1 VVVEW
6 VSVAREVEWYNKH
19 DRLNDSKTTTTNVS
33 MGILPMEDI
42 KRWLVD
48 KLVACNK
55 LISQDIKSA
64 DNIII
69 FVLVEM
75 NQLPVPTDNTS
86 TSSVNTEIV
95 KK

>member
-1 VVVEW
+1 MIPRQPLLLYLW
-6 VSVAREVEWYNKH
+6 GYYRWRISR
-19 DRLNDSKTTTTNVS
+19 D
-33 MGILPMEDI
+33 
-42 KRWLVD
+42 RWLVD

-64 DNIII
+64 DNVVI
-69 FVLVEM
+69 FVLVAI
-75 NQLPVPTDNTS
+75 NQLPVPTDITS